1 MGNEKI
7 VQEVLD
13 RMVPKKKR
21 YVTLKTSYLAELID
35 KFITEIDEIKK
46 EAMACPKCGTFV
58 APDPEEHAWGYMDY
72 HCESCNYQWSIRRS
86 RDA

>member
-7 VQEVLD
+7 LQEVLD
-13 RMVPKKKR
+13 RMVPKKRR
-21 YVTLKTSYLAELID
+21 YAIE
-35 KFITEIDEIKK
+35 
-46 EAMACPKCGTFV
+46 CPKCGTFV